1 MKSKPW
7 YESITIWGGAVS
19 LLGVVLGFFN
29 LAFPAGGEQTAAN
42 AAAQIALAWS
52 ARDYGSMLTGIV
64 TLAGV
69 IISIVGRQQANQPIH
84 FIAPKSE

>member
-1 MKSKPW
+1 MTTKPW

-29 LAFPAGGEQTAAN
+29 VAFPAGTEKQAVDAAT
-42 AAAQIALAWS
+42 QIAVGWS
-52 ARDYGSMLTGIV
+52 TQDYGSMLTGIV
-64 TLAGV
+64 TLVG
-69 IISIVGRQQANQPIH
+69 IIITIIGRQQANQPIH